1 MTMSRRFSIILGAL
15 AVVAMLGIVP
25 AAAEQ
30 ESTATPRP
38 AAGTATAKAE
48 KKSTELAERNKNA
61 TATAEKKSATL
72 AEKAKTAKTERTANR
87 TDFDTARKAKSLA
100 KLQAAGAKAI
110 DQRTAA
116 INEFVADMADNACV
130 SAGSSAK
137 TAVTTG
143 LAASKKNLES
153 QKTALAAATTYD
165 AAKTIVQAIFTD
177 NRVFAHL
184 LPAAK
189 GLCRADGALTL
200 LTDKITKAIA
210 TLKADGKDTAT
221 LEAQLAEA
229 KIAIKAAEA
238 LYESVLKTPGGTGAK
253 ADLESAIKNTK
264 SAREALATISSELKK
279 LLATL
284 ASTD

>member
-1 MTMSRRFSIILGAL
+1 MFRRFSIILGAL
-15 AVVAMLGIVP
+15 AVVAVLGVVP

-38 AAGTATAKAE
+38 AASTATAIAE
-48 KKSTELAERNKNA
+48 KKATQLAERNKKA
-61 TATAEKKSATL
+61 TETAEKKNATL

-87 TDFDTARKAKSLA
+87 TDFETARKAKSLA

-110 DQRTAA
+110 EHRITA
-116 INEFVADMADNACV
+116 IDEFVADMTDNACAA
-130 SAGSSAK
+130 AGSSAK
-137 TAVTTG
+137 TTVTTG
-143 LAASKKNLES
+143 LAAAKKNVES

-210 TLKADGKDTAT
+210 ALKADGKDTAT

-229 KIAIKAAEA
+229 KISINAAQA

-253 ADLESAIKNTK
+253 ADLENAIKNTK
-264 SAREALATISSELKK
+264 SAREALTTISIELKK
-279 LLATL
+279 LLAAL
-284 ASTD
+284 ESTD